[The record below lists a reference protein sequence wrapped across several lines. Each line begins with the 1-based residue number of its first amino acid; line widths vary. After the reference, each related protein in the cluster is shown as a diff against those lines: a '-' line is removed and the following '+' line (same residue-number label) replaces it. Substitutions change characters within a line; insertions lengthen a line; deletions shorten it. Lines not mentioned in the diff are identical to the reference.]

1 MSIAIYPGTFDPIT
15 YGHIDVAKRASK
27 AFDTLIVV
35 AMNNSMK
42 RDGLFNMEERI
53 ELLKKTFE
61 GFDNIRI
68 DSHSGLLVDYL
79 KKTDI
84 HVVVRGL
91 RAVSDFEYE
100 MQMAAANKALLPSL
114 DTFFL
119 MTDTQYS
126 FISSTLVKE
135 IAFHG
140 ENIDRWV
147 PPYVKKRIKEK
158 IDLIKKDL

>member
-15 YGHIDVAKRASK
+15 FGHIDVASRASK
-27 AFDTLIVV
+27 AFDELIVV
-35 AMNNSMK
+35 VMNNSLKMNS
-42 RDGLFNMEERI
+42 LFDTEERM
-53 ELLKKTFE
+53 ELLEKTFKNS
-61 GFDNIRI
+61 DNISI

-79 KKTDI
+79 KKKDI

-100 MQMAAANKALLPSL
+100 MQMAAANKALYPTL

-147 PPYVKKRIKEK
+147 PEHVRKSMAEK
-158 IDLIKKDL
+158 IEQIRKNV